1 MYVCVCVCIYA
12 YIHTY
17 MCVLYICVCVYM
29 CMCVCIYMHMCVCVC
44 MYVCMYV
51 CICIYIYICFFCFF
65 FTVISPRFKLHLSVE
80 KLKCDTMMPTF
91 PPLQFYEII
100 VTQYQLRL
108 TDAPGG
114 CFCNGRLRGL
124 GPKIRL

>member
-1 MYVCVCVCIYA
+1 MHAYIHTCVYCIYVYVLYGYVCMYVYAYVCVCV
-12 YIHTY
+12 
-17 MCVLYICVCVYM
+17 
-29 CMCVCIYMHMCVCVC
+29 
-44 MYVCMYV
+44 YVCMYMY
-51 CICIYIYICFFCFF
+51 IYIYVFCFF

-80 KLKCDTMMPTF
+80 KLKCDTIMPTF

-114 CFCNGRLRGL
+114 VLL
-124 GPKIRL
+124 

>member
-1 MYVCVCVCIYA
+1 MCVCLYVCVCVHVCIHT
-12 YIHTY
+12 YIHTCMY
-17 MCVLYICVCVYM
+17 VLYICVCVY
-29 CMCVCIYMHMCVCVC
+29 VCICICVCVC
-44 MYVCMYV
+44 MYVCI
-51 CICIYIYICFFCFF
+51 CICIYIYVFFCFF

-80 KLKCDTMMPTF
+80 KLKCDTIMPTF

-114 CFCNGRLRGL
+114 CLCNGRLRGL
-124 GPKIRL
+124 GPKIHL

>member
-1 MYVCVCVCIYA
+1 MHACMHTCIHVCI
-12 YIHTY
+12 
-17 MCVLYICVCVYM
+17 VYM
-29 CMCVCIYMHMCVCVC
+29 CMCMYGYVCMYVYAYVCVCVC
-44 MYVCMYV
+44 MYVYV
-51 CICIYIYICFFCFF
+51 YIYMFFFFFF

-114 CFCNGRLRGL
+114 VLL
-124 GPKIRL
+124 